1 MLFLKRIAKL
11 KARGVFLF
19 FLRLLVSIKLSTSR
33 SVRIQA
39 DYNTLYL
46 FYGC

>member
-1 MLFLKRIAKL
+1 MLFLKRVAKL
-11 KARGVFLF
+11 KARGSSC
-19 FLRLLVSIKLSTSR
+19 FLRLLVSVKLSTSR

-39 DYNTLYL
+39 DYNILYL